1 MSLAGLIILLA
12 IWTYLGIGY
21 YFASTTLNYIE
32 NSKDFIGQAVNRTK
46 HERPGTYILMVFL
59 LVITWLPAI
68 IGQIFHIFFNKNVRA
83 ELYKELNKEEDSKDN
98 TDNTEK

>member
-1 MSLAGLIILLA
+1 MSLADLIIFSA
-12 IWTYLGIGY
+12 IWAYLGIGY
-21 YFASTTLNYIE
+21 YFASTTLHYIE
-32 NSKDFIGQAVNRTK
+32 NSKDFIGQAVNRAK

-68 IGQIFHIFFNKNVRA
+68 ISQILHILFDKNARA
-83 ELYKELNKEEDSKDN
+83 ELYKELNKKDSKDN